1 MNFSNK
7 PIMKL
12 RPMPV
17 KRKPLKRG
25 LFRTLH
31 ARIGGKTH
39 KAATTA
45 DPSQLTG
52 DIPNM
57 NVGRALIVIAVLHV
71 LGIGGVF
78 LQKHYE
84 NKMTS
89 HNPGESPPPGNP
101 TAVAGLTGEK
111 PKSGALTDI
120 KDLPQIQKNDGRH
133 MVVLGDTYE
142 SVAHKWGI
150 NVETLRK
157 ANNSVPLCS
166 GLVLRVP
173 PREIVALDPPEMA
186 ALRKNQQA
194 QDDVPAGSAQVPR
207 AIRVTPNHN
216 YQAVP
221 KATPVDTISTANP
234 QKYKVKKGDTV
245 NMIAR
250 RYGISTSQL
259 MKYNGIGKSGWL
271 KEGQTLKIPAKT
283 N

>member
-7 PIMKL
+7 TIMKL

-25 LFRTLH
+25 FFRKLH

-71 LGIGGVF
+71 LGLGGVF

-89 HNPGESPPPGNP
+89 SNSGEPPQVERPS
-101 TAVAGLTGEK
+101 AVTGLTGEK
-111 PKSGALTDI
+111 AKSGAITDI

-133 MVVLGDTYE
+133 MVVLGDTYD

-173 PREIVALDPPEMA
+173 PREVVAVESPEMA
-186 ALRKNQQA
+186 ALRKNQQT
-194 QDDVPAGSAQVPR
+194 QDDVPAASAQVPR

-216 YQAVP
+216 YQVVP
-221 KATPVDTISTANP
+221 KAKLIEEIGTAAP
-234 QKYKVKKGDTV
+234 KKYTVKKGDTV
-245 NMIAR
+245 NSIAR
-250 RYGISTSQL
+250 RYDIDTAQL
-259 MKYNGIGKSGWL
+259 LKYNGIGKSGWL
-271 KEGQTLKIPAKT
+271 KEGQTLKIPQKH